1 VNPQRPLIDD
11 RVGPGAC
18 DQQIFTDC
26 LAGAFD
32 KHDQDVQSPT
42 AEAQRLLVFEQ
53 HPLRRD
59 QPKRSKDEGFFIHRG
74 HPKGGLPLNT
84 DREDVSQRDSR
95 LPRRVCVTVVL
106 RQGYASL
113 IK

>member
-1 VNPQRPLIDD
+1 MNPQRPLIDD
-11 RVGPGAC
+11 RVGPGAR
-18 DQQIFTDC
+18 DQPILTDC

-32 KHDQDVQSPT
+32 KRDQDVESPT

-74 HPKGGLPLNT
+74 HPKGDFHFILTGKTFRNAT
-84 DREDVSQRDSR
+84 A
-95 LPRRVCVTVVL
+95 
-106 RQGYASL
+106 GYRGAFV
-113 IK
+113 